1 MGEIIKLAVK
11 GSNPINSSHALGV
24 PESGATSEGSHLS
37 GPERVMKV
45 SHTLQAYLPS
55 IYIIKLIHQEEKSHM
70 HNPRATRMRKRALSL
85 SQAGNTL
92 SQNHHHHQK
101 VQEQRDAEAR

>member
-1 MGEIIKLAVK
+1 MQKSFVKRQVWTETGLPVCGCFSFEGMGEIIKLAVE

-45 SHTLQAYLPS
+45 SHTLQAYLP
-55 IYIIKLIHQEEKSHM
+55 
-70 HNPRATRMRKRALSL
+70 
-85 SQAGNTL
+85 
-92 SQNHHHHQK
+92 
-101 VQEQRDAEAR
+101 